1 MLSLGAHFAR
11 KYLETAT
18 ENFECLSESI
28 AGRARGTA
36 GPSPLVWT
44 VKGGCLVAAILY
56 LVPTV
61 NLHRLLPALLQA
73 RWALAAIFLFH
84 FVQLAFSSAAW
95 QMQFPGRR
103 LWWTCSR
110 IRWIREG
117 AGSLL
122 PIGALSA
129 AALGSKLLSRYGISG
144 ACAAASLAVD
154 LAAETT
160 GQLLFLIAGVALI
173 PTGRMSGHGELWLAT
188 LLLCVTGICVTFV
201 LAQRMGLCRLIDRVA
216 ARVDARWRKS
226 MREATERFHDA
237 LMILHARRERLGK
250 AVMLHTTS
258 WGLGAVEVWIAFH
271 ALDHAISWRAAF
283 VVESIGMAAR
293 SAGFAIP
300 GALGVQET
308 GFAFASSLFGIS
320 PELAIACSFL
330 TRGRELLVAATS
342 LVLWGREELHVRD
355 HQVVKLTGEP
365 G

>member
-1 MLSLGAHFAR
+1 
-11 KYLETAT
+11 LEAAT
-18 ENFECLSESI
+18 KNIERLSESG

-36 GPSPLVWT
+36 GSSLLIWT
-44 VKGGCLVAAILY
+44 VKGACILAAILY
-56 LVPTV
+56 LVLTV
-61 NLHRLLPALLQA
+61 NLHQVLPALLQA

-84 FVQLAFSSAAW
+84 FLQLAFSSAAW

-122 PIGALSA
+122 PIGALGA
-129 AALGSKLLSRYGISG
+129 AALGSKLLCRYGISG
-144 ACAAASLAVD
+144 ASATASLAAD

-188 LLLCVTGICVTFV
+188 LLLCFAGICVTVV
-201 LAQRMGLCRLIDRVA
+201 LAQRMGLSRLIDLVA
-216 ARVDARWRKS
+216 SRLGARWRKS
-226 MREATERFHDA
+226 AVEATQRFHDA

-250 AVMLHTTS
+250 AVMLHSTS

-308 GFAFASSLFGIS
+308 GFAFAGGLFGIS

-342 LVLWGREELHVRD
+342 LVLWGREELRVRD
-355 HQVVKLTGEP
+355 YRVVKLTGEA